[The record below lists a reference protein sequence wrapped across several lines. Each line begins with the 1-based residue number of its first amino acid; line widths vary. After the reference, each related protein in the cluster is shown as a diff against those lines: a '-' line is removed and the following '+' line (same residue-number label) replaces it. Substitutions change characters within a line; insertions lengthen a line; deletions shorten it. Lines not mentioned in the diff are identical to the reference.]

1 MKTIITR
8 FFFYFISVVTLTIFQ
23 SCGGVYNSTNLAL
36 ESALETDKP
45 LKVRTTEGDVFKIN
59 RLERDETGIYGIAR
73 KESNTARKNKES
85 IIENDYQGKYV
96 KMEIPEKSIEEK
108 IRTKNKAL
116 SIVLPITIGVAII
129 AFVIS
134 NIVVMP

>member
-1 MKTIITR
+1 MKTIMTR
-8 FFFYFISVVTLTIFQ
+8 FFFYFISVVTLIIFQ

-45 LKVRTTEGDVFKIN
+45 LKVRTTEGYVFKIN

-73 KESNTARKNKES
+73 KESNNARKNKES
-85 IIENDYQGKYV
+85 IIENDYQDKYV
-96 KMEIPEKSIEEK
+96 KMEIPEKSIEE